1 MTLSLKHTFASAKP
15 DGTDASQ
22 VQPSHWNAEHTLQ
35 LAGPALVGRSA
46 AGTGPAVEVAIGTGL
61 ALIDGTLS
69 APVVGEATPE
79 AAGLLSAADKLKLD
93 GVATA
98 ATANAADA
106 ALRDR
111 ATHTGT
117 QDIDTVAG
125 LQSALD
131 EKAAAAHTH
140 GIADLDGVQAALDG
154 KADQTHLHGIADVT
168 GLQGA
173 LDAKATPADVEAAVA
188 SLVNAAPAT
197 LNTLTELAA
206 ALGGDPDFA
215 ATTAAALGTQSA
227 NLSAH
232 LADTANPHAV
242 TKAHLGLGNVDNT
255 ADINKPVSSA
265 QQAAIDSAIQSIPAA
280 TLSSAGLMS
289 AQDKFNIQNMPS
301 PQFLWAVTHA
311 RVPIVAHAGDSI
323 SYAVGIGGGNSMM
336 AQALA
341 RFWPGR
347 LYYGDDAEEV
357 YLGSLSGVITDA
369 ANKIAVL
376 TYDGAAS
383 TAAWFESK
391 LMVGKWLYFP
401 NTSISPATP
410 ATWQGRMFK
419 VLGFDVSAKTVT
431 VSYSNYIPAS
441 GQTAATAFSTVSGIR
456 LSMSRGK
463 NAYNIARGGATS
475 AEILQYTLPIV
486 QSWDPMPDVLILNG
500 GTNDGTYTNTANN
513 VIQFIQGARNAGI
526 KIVGVMPMTP
536 KDAMNNQTAL
546 RQFLQANARIRNF
559 VTKTDGCYLLD
570 ATSLFL
576 DPQSAT
582 YQPIGASTGSYNATC
597 IDGLHT
603 STRGAEAF
611 AQVVDPLLQKM
622 SAKRYPRALSHV
634 DTWRFSDNRGGNV
647 IESSGVM
654 FPGTGGKLN
663 NVTTLNVAQGWNVT
677 TYTVNASTGVD
688 QAPVA
693 SIGTC
698 DYVNG
703 AGHRSQVFN
712 LDGLKANA
720 SGDVIRMTCQR
731 YDSSLF
737 TDYPDY
743 DAELVVKVNAT
754 NLSEVG
760 FTVSI
765 GGTIGSGMGAAL
777 GSGGGSDVKDC
788 SMIKPSNEWVFL
800 FPRRPVGTNPFQA
813 AVDFIINVKTRSN
826 EPLAGTIEFAHAGV
840 FSNVTA

>member
-1 MTLSLKHTFASAKP
+1 MTVSLKHTFASAKP

-46 AGTGPAVEVAIGTGL
+46 AGTGPAAEVAIGSGL
-61 ALIDGTLS
+61 SLDGGTLS
-69 APVVGEATPE
+69 ALETGEATSV
-79 AAGLLSAADKLKLD
+79 AAGLMSAADKVKLD
-93 GVATA
+93 GVAA
-98 ATANAADA
+98 SATANATDA

-111 ATHTGT
+111 TTHTGV
-117 QDIDTVAG
+117 QGIDTVQG

-131 EKAAAAHTH
+131 
-140 GIADLDGVQAALDG
+140 G
-154 KADQTHLHGIADVT
+154 KADSVHAHGIADVV
-168 GLQGA
+168 GLQAA
-173 LDAKATPADVEAAVA
+173 LDSKATPSDVSTAVA
-188 SLVNAAPAT
+188 SLVGAAPAT
-197 LNTLTELAA
+197 LDTLHELAA
-206 ALGGDPDFA
+206 ALGDDPNF
-215 ATTAAALGTQSA
+215 ATTMSAALGAQSA
-227 NLSAH
+227 GLNAH
-232 LADTANPHAV
+232 VASISNPHAV
-242 TKAHLGLGNVDNT
+242 TKAQVGLGNVDNT
-255 ADINKPVSSA
+255 SDINKPVSTA
-265 QQAAIDSAIQSIPAA
+265 QQAAIDSAVQAIPTA
-280 TLSSAGLMS
+280 TLGSAGLMS

-323 SYAVGIGGGNSMM
+323 SYAVGIGGGNSMLT
-336 AQALA
+336 QALA

-347 LYYGDDAEEV
+347 LYFGDDVEEV
-357 YLGSLSGVITDA
+357 YQGSLSGTITDA

-401 NTSISPATP
+401 NNSISPATP

-419 VLGFDVSAKTVT
+419 VLGFDLSEKTVT

-441 GQTAATAFSTVSGIR
+441 GQTAATTFPTVSGIR
-456 LSMSRGK
+456 LSLSRGK

-475 AEILQYTLPIV
+475 GEILQYTLPIV
-486 QSWDPMPDVLILNG
+486 QSWDPMPDLLILNG
-500 GTNDGTYTNTANN
+500 GTNDGDYTNTANN
-513 VIQFIQGARNAGI
+513 VIAFIQGARNAGV
-526 KIVGVMPMTP
+526 KLVAVMPMTP
-536 KDAMNNQTAL
+536 KDAMNDANVL
-546 RQFLQANARIRNF
+546 RQFVYANAKIRNF
-559 VTKTDGCYLLD
+559 VTQTDGCYLLD

-597 IDGLHT
+597 VDGLHT

-611 AQVVDPLLQKM
+611 AQVIDPLLQKM
-622 SAKRYPRALSHV
+622 SGKRYPRALSHL
-634 DTWRFSDNRGGNV
+634 DSWRFPDNLGGNV
-647 IESSGVM
+647 IESSGAM
-654 FPGTGGKLN
+654 FPGTGGLLN
-663 NVTTLNVAQGWNVT
+663 NVTTPDVAQGWRVT
-677 TYTVNASTGVD
+677 TSTVDASTGEAR
-688 QAPVA
+688 APVA

-712 LDGLKANA
+712 LDGLRANA
-720 SGDVIRMTCQR
+720 SGDVIDMRCQR
-731 YDSSLF
+731 YDTRLF
-737 TDYPDY
+737 TGYPDY
-743 DAELVVKVNAT
+743 DAELVVKINAT

-765 GGTIGSGMGAAL
+765 GGAVSSGMSASL
-777 GSGGGSDVKDC
+777 GSGGGSGVKDC

-813 AVDFIINVKTRSN
+813 AVDFIISVKTRSN

-840 FSNVTA
+840 FSNVTT